1 MMIVYVSSM
10 HVPLGFRGSP
20 QIKFSIT
27 HTCTYTMYMHVNS
40 QVHVYVN
47 IRTYMHMYL
56 YTNSR

>member
-20 QIKFSIT
+20 QIKEAVP
-27 HTCTYTMYMHVNS
+27 HTYTMYMHVNP
-40 QVHVYVN
+40 QVHVRAN
-47 IRTYMHMYL
+47 IRMYMHMYL